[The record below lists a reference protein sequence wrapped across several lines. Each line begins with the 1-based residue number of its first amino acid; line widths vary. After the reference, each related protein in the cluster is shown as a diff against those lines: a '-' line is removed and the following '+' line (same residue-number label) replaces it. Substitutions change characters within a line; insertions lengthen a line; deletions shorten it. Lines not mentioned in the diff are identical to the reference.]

1 MRLKNQVNFLRKSYE
16 DIKKFDIYLSL
27 CEPEISCEVSLA
39 LKRYYTW
46 VLKNNFKIELEDDD
60 VLKYFSNIVKDLS
73 YIPTSKLNYAD
84 MKKLIVAHFSLGEL
98 YIHKNNRSFAEEHF
112 EKVIEI
118 LNNANKNDS
127 KFFNMVQDEDD
138 ITVFELSMWS
148 RKNLGDI
155 CSNNEKA
162 LVFYESIVSD
172 RELLYLEKNK
182 SIYYISKVMEDVD
195 KAYEAAINIIKVM
208 PDYENVGKDAVEFL
222 RNSKFYLKALEIC
235 YNEYYKNEDIYWVNV
250 AISCCNV
257 DKSFNIQCLER
268 TVKFLELLLTTQH
281 FDEWGNLVE
290 ALYNAVKNWSTGLQ
304 NLLEYLSSTL
314 NKINY
319 KSIDYSNF
327 SNCLP
332 VLKNIYKEILDKK
345 YENRKIRGFEE
356 DFNFYFMM
364 ASFRNKNYNDS
375 FEAST
380 RLLAMKVQGSLKYDI
395 NYIEKVLKVSL
406 ENVSQNE
413 DNVKIYPWMEL
424 INKVNFIGE
433 KCDFNND
440 ITYDEQCRIVNR
452 KIKILILCEDLKRKE
467 EFLNSMQQNIFK
479 IGNKIESGEFV
490 VVEDQNID
498 IADIAIVLLENNN
511 IEKGIKDKIS
521 ELDYKNTSKFLWIV
535 SSDIPD
541 AEVEETKEILKN
553 KGILSHEEIYKE
565 SDVEDIYNKIE
576 ESVPNSITMYRY
588 NDFSNLV
595 KKHLKDMDKET
606 EREFLE
612 KGLEVQSVE
621 DSTFKYEEDLK
632 IIKNNIEDFKDKIN
646 NDLESLKDYV
656 GNKIDTVVPAIID
669 SNSRIVDT
677 IEEGKN
683 LRDEAEGAI
692 SNKIVDWCNEEIID
706 MLKNQFNMFL
716 NKYDKVYFSQ
726 LDLIRS
732 TNNNTRKIK
741 PIALEF
747 ADDIKEVN
755 FISEDDLKI
764 KINNYYE
771 EFLENLDFKF
781 KMFPRKNI
789 IKSIAT
795 GLSGIFSKQGDKIS
809 NKKELVKAE
818 LIEESDIVCDNIYN
832 KIFDKLEELTL
843 KIHMEIDDIF
853 KELIDDIEKNILTS
867 KKIFE
872 TKKIERNGLETR
884 NKEIVINISF
894 INSELEKYKKQLLL
908 GVLYCNGTVYKI

>member
-1 MRLKNQVNFLRKSYE
+1 
-16 DIKKFDIYLSL
+16 
-27 CEPEISCEVSLA
+27 
-39 LKRYYTW
+39 
-46 VLKNNFKIELEDDD
+46 
-60 VLKYFSNIVKDLS
+60 
-73 YIPTSKLNYAD
+73 
-84 MKKLIVAHFSLGEL
+84 
-98 YIHKNNRSFAEEHF
+98 
-112 EKVIEI
+112 
-118 LNNANKNDS
+118 
-127 KFFNMVQDEDD
+127 
-138 ITVFELSMWS
+138 
-148 RKNLGDI
+148 
-155 CSNNEKA
+155 
-162 LVFYESIVSD
+162 
-172 RELLYLEKNK
+172 
-182 SIYYISKVMEDVD
+182 
-195 KAYEAAINIIKVM
+195 
-208 PDYENVGKDAVEFL
+208 
-222 RNSKFYLKALEIC
+222 
-235 YNEYYKNEDIYWVNV
+235 
-250 AISCCNV
+250 
-257 DKSFNIQCLER
+257 
-268 TVKFLELLLTTQH
+268 
-281 FDEWGNLVE
+281 
-290 ALYNAVKNWSTGLQ
+290 
-304 NLLEYLSSTL
+304 
-314 NKINY
+314 
-319 KSIDYSNF
+319 
-327 SNCLP
+327 
-332 VLKNIYKEILDKK
+332 
-345 YENRKIRGFEE
+345 
-356 DFNFYFMM
+356 
-364 ASFRNKNYNDS
+364 
-375 FEAST
+375 
-380 RLLAMKVQGSLKYDI
+380 
-395 NYIEKVLKVSL
+395 
-406 ENVSQNE
+406 
-413 DNVKIYPWMEL
+413 
-424 INKVNFIGE
+424 
-433 KCDFNND
+433 
-440 ITYDEQCRIVNR
+440 
-452 KIKILILCEDLKRKE
+452 
-467 EFLNSMQQNIFK
+467 
-479 IGNKIESGEFV
+479 
-490 VVEDQNID
+490 
-498 IADIAIVLLENNN
+498 
-511 IEKGIKDKIS
+511 
-521 ELDYKNTSKFLWIV
+521 
-535 SSDIPD
+535 
-541 AEVEETKEILKN
+541 
-553 KGILSHEEIYKE
+553 
-565 SDVEDIYNKIE
+565 
-576 ESVPNSITMYRY
+576 MYRY

-669 SNSRIVDT
+669 SNSRIIDT

-683 LRDEAEGAI
+683 LRDEAESAI
-692 SNKIVDWCNEEIID
+692 SNKIVEWCNEEIVD